1 MAATNSE
8 IIAAIFSI
16 KKQSEFTLGEEY
28 ENNKKYKNGLG
39 TLYKAKFN
47 DEERQEQLLCRA
59 IQFKRIKSYVIDEIY
74 REAFALK

>member
-1 MAATNSE
+1 VPATNSE

-47 DEERQEQLLCRA
+47 DEER
-59 IQFKRIKSYVIDEIY
+59 
-74 REAFALK
+74 